1 MVFRI
6 IPIAGFLLAV
16 LISAG
21 ARADDETAGDDAF
34 KNGDF
39 QTALK
44 LLVPLA
50 QQGDIGAQ
58 VDLGAMYFAGHG
70 VAQDFREAAKWFR
83 AAAAQGNVGGQTNL
97 GILYAAGS
105 GVPQDDVRAYM
116 WFSLAAS
123 QHNAGA
129 SRYRDHVAQ
138 RMTADQLQTAKDA
151 AARCEASSYKDC
163 GSQ

>member
-1 MVFRI
+1 MDFRI
-6 IPIAGFLLAV
+6 ATIAGILGAV
-16 LISAG
+16 LASAG
-21 ARADDETAGDDAF
+21 ARADDATAGDEAF

-44 LLVPLA
+44 LLAPLA
-50 QQGDIGAQ
+50 QQGDVEAQ

-83 AAAAQGNVGGQTNL
+83 AAAQQGNVGGQTNL
-97 GILYAAGS
+97 GILYATGS

-123 QHNAGA
+123 QNSAGA
-129 SRYRDHVAQ
+129 VRYRDHVAQ
-138 RMTADQLQTAKDA
+138 RMTADLLQVAQDA
-151 AARCEASSYKDC
+151 AARCKASSYKDC